1 MLLTA
6 TFKTLAVELPYP
18 LEGRPSNW
26 PDKIRL
32 GMQDFFRSDHYYFWD
47 ADPSLPA
54 VFITDTSNFRGHM
67 RQCYHQSCDDIN
79 HVTSDMITFLARTT
93 DSIVKVATKM
103 TNEKCQMKKV
113 GMVIVVIILNGIQ
126 MTVIYPALPL
136 QMY

>member
-6 TFKTLAVELPYP
+6 TFKTLAVELP
-18 LEGRPSNW
+18 LQGRPSNW
-26 PDKIRL
+26 PDNIRL
-32 GMQDFFRSDHYYFWD
+32 GMRDFFRSDHYNFWN

-54 VFITDTSNFRGHM
+54 VFITDTANFRGYM

-93 DSIVKVATKM
+93 DSIVKVAINM

-113 GMVIVVIILNGIQ
+113 GMVIVVIILHVNRIQ
-126 MTVIYPALPL
+126 MTVICPALPL
-136 QMY
+136 KMH

>member
-1 MLLTA
+1 M
-6 TFKTLAVELPYP
+6 ELPYP

-26 PDKIRL
+26 PEIIIQGGVRH
-32 GMQDFFRSDHYYFWD
+32 FFRSDHYNFWN

-54 VFITDTSNFRGHM
+54 VFITDTAEFRGHM

-93 DSIVKVATKM
+93 DSIVKVATNM

-113 GMVIVVIILNGIQ
+113 GMVIVVIILNRIQ
-126 MTVIYPALPL
+126 MAVIYP
-136 QMY
+136 